1 MADAKPRVFAD
12 ANILIR
18 GVTFPR
24 FPYEILRLAAQR
36 KITLI
41 VSPSVLDDVRH
52 YLAELFPEHL
62 PKLEAF
68 LALANVETVAEPTK
82 AEIESQRNLVRDF
95 EDVPVILAAIRAR
108 VDYFVSTDADFT
120 DENDSTEKLRGLLVP
135 GKVMKPGVFLSQVIG
150 WTHEQLD
157 AISRRGWK
165 EIREQ
170 DPFQSESESQIG
182 DPSTKT

>member
-1 MADAKPRVFAD
+1 MANARLRVFAD

-24 FPYEILRLAAQR
+24 FPYEILRLAARR
-36 KITLI
+36 KITLV
-41 VSPSVLDDVRH
+41 VSPSVLDDARH

-62 PKLEAF
+62 SKLEAF

-82 AEIESQRNLVRDF
+82 TEIEFHRDLVRDF

-108 VDYFVSTDADFT
+108 VDYFISTDTDFT
-120 DENDSTEKLRGLLVP
+120 DENESTEKLRGLLAP
-135 GKVMKPGVFLSQVIG
+135 GKVMKPGLFLSQVMR
-150 WTHEQLD
+150 WTHEQLE

-165 EIREQ
+165 EIQEQ
-170 DPFQSESESQIG
+170 DPFQSKSESQTG
-182 DPSTKT
+182 NPST